1 MAGGLWGNIFQS
13 IASTANFTGQLIG
26 ANQIKAPKTAQYT
39 PVDLQAEQAKA
50 VSGNL
55 ANLESIERLTSK
67 TNTYNQS
74 EATRLMEQAIPGWSQ
89 LQSAATAQAQKL
101 LTNPYELDSD
111 TQEYLAKQAA
121 ERGISAG
128 TRGQFSDF
136 SYLKD
141 FGITS
146 MQAAQSRISQAQSL
160 MGILAS
166 TSPRVNPMSPISMY
180 ITPQAQAEETRFT
193 NVRQQE
199 TQQAQYNA
207 EAARNNWKWQSYM
220 NSWAQHNAE
229 MGAIWSSGLT
239 GMGSTSNIGRKTRA
253 SGAGGGMV
261 GDFGKGFGS
270 AMSSF
275 A

>member
-1 MAGGLWGNIFQS
+1 MAGLWGNIFQS
-13 IASTANFTGQLIG
+13 IASTANFTGQIIG
-26 ANQIKAPKTAQYT
+26 ANQIKAAKTAQYT
-39 PVDLQAEQAKA
+39 PVDLQDEQAKA

-55 ANLESIERLTSK
+55 ANLESIEKLTSK
-67 TNTYNQS
+67 TNTYNQG
-74 EATRLMEQAIPGWSQ
+74 EATRLMEQAIPGWSK
-89 LQSAATAQAQKL
+89 LQSLATQQATKL
-101 LTNPYELDSD
+101 LTNPYELDND

-141 FGITS
+141 FGISS
-146 MQAAQSRISQAQSL
+146 MQAAQSRTSQAQSL
-160 MGILAS
+160 MSTLAS

-180 ITPQAQAEETRFT
+180 ITPQQQADEARFT

-220 NSWAQHNAE
+220 SSWAQHNAE

-239 GMGSTSNIGRKTRA
+239 GMGGTSNIVGNTGA
-253 SGAGGGMV
+253 QGSGTSMI
-261 GDFGKGFGS
+261 GDFGSGFGS
-270 AMSSF
+270 AMSGI

>member
-1 MAGGLWGNIFQS
+1 MAGAPWGSIFQS

-55 ANLESIERLTSK
+55 AKIESIEKLTSK

-89 LQSAATAQAQKL
+89 LRSAATAQAQKL

-160 MGILAS
+160 MGTLAS

-229 MGAIWSSGLT
+229 MGSIWSSGLT
-239 GMGSTSNIGRKTRA
+239 GMGSTSNIVGNTGA

-261 GDFGKGFGS
+261 GDFGSGFGS

>member
-1 MAGGLWGNIFQS
+1 MAGAPWGNIFQS

-55 ANLESIERLTSK
+55 ANLESIEKLTSK

-160 MGILAS
+160 MGTLAS

-229 MGAIWSSGLT
+229 MGSIWSSGIT
-239 GMGSTSNIGRKTRA
+239 GMGGKSKNVGKTGA

-261 GDFGKGFGS
+261 GDFGSGFGS
-270 AMSSF
+270 AMSSY